1 MSLSLSTLPIVQA
14 ECVNEHNS
22 ETPHIKYC
30 LLLKA
35 METFMCHWL
44 FKRYTVVGAT
54 NSHGADSRN
63 EITWC
68 E

>member
-1 MSLSLSTLPIVQA
+1 MRDNKTMSLSLLTLPIVQA

-44 FKRYTVVGAT
+44 F
-54 NSHGADSRN
+54 NSLGPRMQICV
-63 EITWC
+63 IT
-68 E
+68 